1 MRINLEVTK
10 SGVKGFR
17 RLPMNK
23 MMRELKTLL
32 VKWKGLQAMCG
43 WIDLRMDSEGASLS
57 PTPRQ

>member
-32 VKWKGLQAMCG
+32 VKWEGLQAMCG
-43 WIDLRMDSEGASLS
+43 
-57 PTPRQ
+57 